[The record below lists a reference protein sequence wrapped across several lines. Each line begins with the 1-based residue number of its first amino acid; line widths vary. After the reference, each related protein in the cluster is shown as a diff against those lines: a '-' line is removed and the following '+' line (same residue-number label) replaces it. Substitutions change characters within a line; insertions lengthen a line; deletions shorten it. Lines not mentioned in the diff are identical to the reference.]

1 MYANGT
7 YTRNG
12 YVFTADSSGAVSYCY
27 TSNFPVVYQ
36 MPELPTGCEITA
48 LTMVLNY
55 YGYNVSKTTMASN
68 YLPQVASGYTG
79 RVDLD
84 YYFCENPY
92 GSGIGCGAGAL
103 VTAANS
109 YFSDCGSFLQG
120 KDITGATSNDV
131 LARVAGG

>member
-36 MPELPTGCEITA
+36 RPELPTGCEITA

-84 YYFCENPY
+84 YYFCGNPY